1 MLHGNKF
8 SPWED
13 FFINLSVLMSSVLT
27 IMYMY
32 MYVYRYSK
40 HMQWN
45 NELEQVLLLGS
56 TIVSSTLS
64 LFMFTSMVGIKV
76 FGLGVITKSSK
87 RTRDK

>member
-1 MLHGNKF
+1 
-8 SPWED
+8 
-13 FFINLSVLMSSVLT
+13 
-27 IMYMY
+27 
-32 MYVYRYSK
+32 
-40 HMQWN
+40 MQWN